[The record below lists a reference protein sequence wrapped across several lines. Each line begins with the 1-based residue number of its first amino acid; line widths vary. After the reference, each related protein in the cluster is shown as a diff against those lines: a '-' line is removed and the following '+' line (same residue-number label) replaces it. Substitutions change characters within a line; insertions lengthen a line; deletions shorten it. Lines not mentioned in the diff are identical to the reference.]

1 MSDIGHHDGKVEEVL
16 QSLSVDVGD
25 RVRVEKED
33 RSPQEGL
40 LVPGDR
46 GGQTD
51 HIVIKLDNGYN
62 IGIEVDEN
70 TSVEKIQSRND

>member
-1 MSDIGHHDGKVEEVL
+1 MSDIGHYGGKVEEVL
-16 QSLSVDVGD
+16 ESLSVDVGD

-40 LVPGDR
+40 LMPGDK

-62 IGIEVDEN
+62 IGIEMTEN
-70 TSVEKIQSRND
+70 TSVEKIPTKND

>member
-1 MSDIGHHDGKVEEVL
+1 MSDIGHYGGKVEEVL
-16 QSLSVDVGD
+16 ESLSVDVGD

-40 LVPGDR
+40 LMPGDR
-46 GGQTD
+46 SGQTD

-62 IGIEVDEN
+62 IGIEVTEN
-70 TSVEKIQSRND
+70 TSVEKIPTKND